1 MFQAW
6 NGNLFQYSSLKATH
20 WKNMVRRLGLN
31 PAVQIKEHF
40 LSIKFKTNGCQST
53 EVGVK
58 QKQNTRS
65 DYRPTATADGTR
77 GARTHPSTLLLLC
90 PPSFRYMEKS
100 ITPTCRCFKK
110 KAKNK

>member
-6 NGNLFQYSSLKATH
+6 HGNLFQYSSLKATH
-20 WKNMVRRLGLN
+20 WKTMVRRLGLN

-53 EVGVK
+53 EVGVT

-65 DYRPTATADGTR
+65 DYRPTVYSYYRSQDSPLHALA
-77 GARTHPSTLLLLC
+77 AVSTV
-90 PPSFRYMEKS
+90 F
-100 ITPTCRCFKK
+100 
-110 KAKNK
+110 